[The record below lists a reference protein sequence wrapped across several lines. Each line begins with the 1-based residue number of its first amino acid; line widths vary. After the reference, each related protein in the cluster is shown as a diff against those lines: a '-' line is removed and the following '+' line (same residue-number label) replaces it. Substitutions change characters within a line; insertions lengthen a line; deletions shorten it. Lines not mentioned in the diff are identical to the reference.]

1 MKTLWTMAGLA
12 VSLTLGAETVLLDR
26 TAPGGTSID
35 IALPERA
42 VSDADRAVGE
52 ISLWITAG
60 NGYTGWT
67 WALPSRPDDLYLT
80 DGAARSPLLNP
91 TNPAWGDL
99 GPMPPGA
106 RRELRFRLPP
116 DARRLRLVCARGV
129 FVWGGNAHGDFR
141 TEIWKGV
148 RAHVDGWV
156 DAANRCGF
164 VDMKDVPAERYV
176 FTVAPLGVKG
186 KKPRRIE
193 QTSPVMR
200 VRMPLDGTALAVAV
214 EAYTARDGVFRQTLE
229 LRPHARPLAAPLE
242 PGEIAVGHCVYD
254 GDRRFAD
261 EIVTN
266 GLCNLIVSWNKLDA
280 LTGMPSGVRAAFD
293 RRGMKFMTIY
303 GYDHRDATD
312 PVRAALGPRYLWNNV
327 GELAGYLYQGP
338 KEAAAVGVPQDGGDL
353 GAAKDRFVN
362 VFMQRFV
369 RNRHRD
375 YGYVFS
381 TSGSPL
387 GCYELQGGMDFM
399 CNELFAVGS
408 ANLAY
413 ATSEARGAARKW
425 RPEFWGGW
433 LAEEW
438 QTFPVPYA
446 SAQKYDLLRTAMRQ
460 QYLMGTSLVV
470 LESGAQTTQ
479 AQKYTAGADDVR
491 QSYDDPAPR
500 AYRRAVREFYD
511 WTRAHPRDKS
521 GPQVRAAFVMGNNDG
536 FVGMC
541 HPSFAIWGQH
551 ATAATNADWRCGAP
565 EATWEL
571 VKETVFPLVEDA
583 LKPYPNNWLAAT
595 PFGQVDVV
603 QVDDEVCRRDL
614 ARYDLLMYA
623 GWNTMTPRILRVL
636 ADWVRRGG
644 ELVVC
649 LPHFSVR
656 TDRKSDGLGPAD
668 LINGGDLRELV
679 PFKAEGRESEGVKAF
694 TVGKGTV
701 RLVTAWTY
709 PGNRG
714 RAADLYRRE
723 IEAALKRHPAAV
735 TVAGEGARRIS
746 YAVYANTAYVLNMD
760 CVRPQSVVLN
770 LPNGRRESVT
780 LAPCELRVVNL
791 KADTARFADGLR
803 PLAENPAR
811 GAAPGSW
818 RRLAREG
825 NAADSPRGFC
835 SLLWEL
841 GAFSSRA
848 GGADVP
854 LTADALAAVSN
865 TLARARANGATAI
878 VRFAYTSGAARD
890 TEPADFE
897 TLLGH
902 VRQLGA
908 VVGAFPETVL
918 AVECGMVGPWGE
930 MHSSAYLADR
940 HKRELMTAWRAALG
954 GRIPLLV
961 RNPSF
966 VLLAAAAGVKR
977 LGMFNDGY
985 LGTDGDYGTWMG
997 GADGWTRTEGV
1008 DFLSSLCGV
1017 PYGGEFAYVSDE
1029 EAAKVSLF
1037 DPARCNLVEE
1047 WYRTHVSYLR
1057 NADDHSL
1064 AIPRRLAG
1072 LTLTHAYDFNG
1083 MPDLSEW
1090 YGRDLLSFF
1099 VAHLG
1104 YRFVIRGAKVLPK
1117 TRKVA
1122 VEIENTGFGHLPL
1135 PSKGVVAVDGREG
1148 AVELD
1153 LRSLGP
1159 GDKHCYALDWPRG
1172 VATKSPRTVA
1182 LRLVADTPAAP
1193 LIRFANDALWDDEA
1207 QAFVLPDMIAAF
1219 NVRSAKILKKH
1230 MPDCRLHGLSLGSSS
1245 AERSIDT
1252 IIYTLMPA
1260 LPENREPIGF
1270 HK

>member
-1 MKTLWTMAGLA
+1 MRVRLSIAAGVLSSA
-12 VSLTLGAETVLLDR
+12 LCAETVLLDR
-26 TAPGGTSID
+26 SAGNATPID
-35 IALPERA
+35 AA
-42 VSDADRAVGE
+42 VPAAAISAADLRQGE
-52 ISLWITAG
+52 IAFWITAG
-60 NGYTGWT
+60 NGYTGWS
-67 WALPSRPDDLYLT
+67 WALPSRPEDLYLT
-80 DGAARSPLLNP
+80 DGTERCPLLNP
-91 TNPAWGDL
+91 TNPEWGDL
-99 GPMPPGA
+99 GPMQPGA
-106 RRELRFRLPP
+106 RRELKFRLPGKV
-116 DARRLRLVCARGV
+116 ARGLRLVCPRGV
-129 FVWGGNAHGDFR
+129 FAWGGNPHGDFR

-791 KADTARFADGLR
+791 KADT
-803 PLAENPAR
+803 ENE
-811 GAAPGSW
+811 GSSMYCVKG
-818 RRLAREG
+818 ES
-825 NAADSPRGFC
+825 DK
-835 SLLWEL
+835 
-841 GAFSSRA
+841 
-848 GGADVP
+848 
-854 LTADALAAVSN
+854 
-865 TLARARANGATAI
+865 TLHG
-878 VRFAYTSGAARD
+878 S
-890 TEPADFE
+890 
-897 TLLGH
+897 
-902 VRQLGA
+902 
-908 VVGAFPETVL
+908 
-918 AVECGMVGPWGE
+918 ECG
-930 MHSSAYLADR
+930 R
-940 HKRELMTAWRAALG
+940 
-954 GRIPLLV
+954 
-961 RNPSF
+961 
-966 VLLAAAAGVKR
+966 
-977 LGMFNDGY
+977 
-985 LGTDGDYGTWMG
+985 
-997 GADGWTRTEGV
+997 
-1008 DFLSSLCGV
+1008 
-1017 PYGGEFAYVSDE
+1017 
-1029 EAAKVSLF
+1029 
-1037 DPARCNLVEE
+1037 
-1047 WYRTHVSYLR
+1047 
-1057 NADDHSL
+1057 
-1064 AIPRRLAG
+1064 
-1072 LTLTHAYDFNG
+1072 
-1083 MPDLSEW
+1083 
-1090 YGRDLLSFF
+1090 
-1099 VAHLG
+1099 
-1104 YRFVIRGAKVLPK
+1104 
-1117 TRKVA
+1117 
-1122 VEIENTGFGHLPL
+1122 
-1135 PSKGVVAVDGREG
+1135 
-1148 AVELD
+1148 
-1153 LRSLGP
+1153 
-1159 GDKHCYALDWPRG
+1159 
-1172 VATKSPRTVA
+1172 
-1182 LRLVADTPAAP
+1182 
-1193 LIRFANDALWDDEA
+1193 
-1207 QAFVLPDMIAAF
+1207 
-1219 NVRSAKILKKH
+1219 
-1230 MPDCRLHGLSLGSSS
+1230 
-1245 AERSIDT
+1245 
-1252 IIYTLMPA
+1252 
-1260 LPENREPIGF
+1260 
-1270 HK
+1270 